1 MTTEI
6 AKRAS
11 LKERAEH
18 ELVEYLAISFY
29 LWVFFGALLSYR
41 RIVLA
46 EVGLAYAHYGFALVE
61 ALVLGKVIL
70 IGDALHIGKRLEAQ
84 PLIVSASYKSVLFGA
99 FVLAF
104 MVLEHTL
111 HAVVK
116 SAGIG
121 QELAE
126 AFGRPSVIVA
136 RVLLVILSFIPFF
149 LFREAG
155 RLLGEEGFLDLLLKR
170 RSGP

>member
-1 MTTEI
+1 MATEST
-6 AKRAS
+6 KRAS

-18 ELVEYLAISFY
+18 EFVEYLAIAFY

-61 ALVLGKVIL
+61 ALVLSKVIL
-70 IGDALHIGKRLEAQ
+70 IGDALHIGRRLEAQ
-84 PLIVSASYKSVLFGA
+84 PLIVSAAYKSVLFGA

-116 SAGIG
+116 SEGIG

-126 AFGRPSVIVA
+126 AFGRPTVIVA